1 MNAEMRHILIT
12 GTSRGL
18 GRGMA
23 EYFLEKG
30 DRVFGC
36 ARFSATLEHHN
47 YTHFTLDLRDE
58 KAVAGLFG
66 ELRKKAGCLD
76 ALINNAGIARM
87 NAFAL
92 TPLKSLR
99 ETIEVNLYAT
109 FLVSQKAIPLLRKS
123 PSPSI
128 VNFTTVAVPL
138 NLEGESAYAAS
149 KAAVETLTRIM
160 AKELAP
166 FGIRCNAVGPSP
178 IKTDLIKGV
187 PKEKIERLVKEAQA
201 IKRMASVEDVINV
214 VEFFMSPRSRMIT
227 GQTIYLGGIS

>member
-1 MNAEMRHILIT
+1 MRHILIT
-12 GTSRGL
+12 GTSKGL
-18 GRGMA
+18 GQGMA

-36 ARFSATLEHHN
+36 ARSGAALEHPN
-47 YTHFTLDLRDE
+47 YTHFTLDLKEE
-58 KAVAGLFG
+58 KAVDRLFV
-66 ELRKKAGCLD
+66 ELRKKAGHLD

-109 FLVSQKAIPLLRKS
+109 FLVSQNSIPLLRKAS
-123 PSPSI
+123 TPSI

-138 NLEGESAYAAS
+138 NLEGEGAYVAS
-149 KAAVETLTRIM
+149 KAAVEALTRVM

-178 IKTDLIKGV
+178 IETDLIKGV
-187 PKEKIERLVKEAQA
+187 PREKIERLVRDAQA
-201 IKRMASVEDVINV
+201 IKKMASIEDVINV
-214 VEFFMSPRSRMIT
+214 VEFLMSPRSRMVT